1 MTLPIIVPG
10 TFRIIAH
17 RGASAYAPENTR
29 AAFKL
34 AANMNVQE
42 FELDIQL
49 SHDEEIVICH
59 DETLERYGYENRI
72 VENMRWEELSQL
84 DMGSWFS
91 PFLFAGEKMMTLP
104 ELFHE
109 YQDTVIYHIEIKGKA
124 KKLPLLLCQTIS
136 ECNLQ
141 SNCILTSF
149 SYDALL
155 SARSVIPD
163 IRVGWLIDTI
173 DEATLL
179 KAKES
184 EFSQLCPHAN
194 LLTKETVM
202 ACRSGASEVRAW
214 GLNGQRDDV
223 LPLIRQVINADCD
236 GMTINWPDWVRHQR
250 R

>member
-1 MTLPIIVPG
+1 MTLPIIVPD

-34 AANMNVQE
+34 AADMNVRE

-49 SHDEEIVICH
+49 SYDEKLVICH
-59 DETLERYGYENRI
+59 DLTLERYGYENCA

-84 DMGSWFS
+84 DMGAWFS
-91 PFLFAGEKMMTLP
+91 PFLFSGEKMMTLP

-109 YQDTVIYHIEIKGKA
+109 YQDTVIYHLETKGKA

-136 ECNLQ
+136 EFNLQ

-149 SYDALL
+149 SSDALL
-155 SARSVIPD
+155 SARSVLPD
-163 IRVGWLIDTI
+163 LCLGWLIDTL
-173 DEATLL
+173 DEAALL
-179 KAKES
+179 KAAES
-184 EFSQLCPHAN
+184 EFFQLCPRAS
-194 LLTKETVM
+194 LLNKEAVT
-202 ACRSGASEVRAW
+202 ACHSRVSEVRAW

-223 LPLIRQVINADCD
+223 LALIRQVMEIGCD
-236 GMTINWPDWVRHQR
+236 GMTINWPDWVRH
-250 R
+250 